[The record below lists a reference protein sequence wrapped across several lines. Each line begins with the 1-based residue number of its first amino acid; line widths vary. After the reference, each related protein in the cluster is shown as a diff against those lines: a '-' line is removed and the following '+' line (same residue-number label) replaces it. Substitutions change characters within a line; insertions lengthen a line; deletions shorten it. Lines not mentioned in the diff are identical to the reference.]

1 MKKISWLIIIL
12 IIIAGSVGYYFIKE
26 NEEKTPQA
34 INYKTMQ
41 VKKGDL
47 RVCVSSEGHVIKIPN
62 EWPDYKDFAVQV
74 MVDELE
80 INQIKEKQ
88 TAEIHVEA
96 VGEKTYKGSVD
107 EINEKGVI
115 NGSATSYA
123 VTIDLDDEVNLKENM
138 SVSADMLVS
147 LEKDTLII
155 PIEAV
160 HTDKSAKDYV
170 NVVDEKN
177 QKQKVS
183 IETGKH
189 NTKSIQVLKGLKEG
203 QLVIIP

>member
-34 INYKTMQ
+34 ITYKTTQ
-41 VKKGDL
+41 AKKGDL
-47 RVCVSSEGHVIKIPN
+47 RVYVSAEGHVIKIPN
-62 EWPDYKDFAVQV
+62 EWPDYKDFAAQI

-88 TAEIHVEA
+88 TAEVHVEA
-96 VGEKTYKGSVD
+96 VGDKTYKGSVD
-107 EINEKGVI
+107 KINEKGMI

-123 VTIDLDDEVNLKENM
+123 VTVDLDNQANLKENM
-138 SVSADMLVS
+138 SVSADVLVA
-147 LEKDTLII
+147 LEKNTLII

-160 HTDKSAKDYV
+160 HTDKSAKEYV
-170 NVVDEKN
+170 NIVDKNN
-177 QKQKVS
+177 QKKKVL

-189 NTKSIQVLKGLKEG
+189 NTKSIQVLKGLEEG
-203 QLVIIP
+203 RLVIIP

>member
-34 INYKTMQ
+34 INYKTTQ

-47 RVCVSSEGHVIKIPN
+47 RVYVSAEGHIIKIPN

-96 VGEKTYKGSVD
+96 VGDKTYKGSVD

-115 NGSATSYA
+115 NGSTTSYA
-123 VTIDLDDEVNLKENM
+123 VTIDLDDEANLKENM
-138 SVSADMLVS
+138 SVSADVLVA
-147 LEKDTLII
+147 LEKNTLII

-160 HTDKSAKDYV
+160 NTDKSAKDYV
-170 NVVDEKN
+170 NVVDEN
-177 QKQKVS
+177 DQKQKVS